1 MDTDTPFFI
10 FQNMGIVAFL
20 LFFIIPIIV
29 LVKFFIIS
37 SDVSK
42 LRKQKSETDIL
53 ILSRLEKIEKSLH
66 EIRDLYI
73 SNTSA
78 PRPASA
84 GTRTETDNGW
94 SERVS
99 DAERSEASVLMPRLA
114 NMEGV
119 IIKCIDSGG
128 YEVWSKY
135 SWEKFGNMDPG
146 YRLIYKNYTA

>member
-29 LVKFFIIS
+29 LVKFFILS
-37 SDVSK
+37 SDVSR

-53 ILSRLEKIEKSLH
+53 ILNRLEKIEKSLR
-66 EIRDLYI
+66 EIRDLYGRDT
-73 SNTSA
+73 TS
-78 PRPASA
+78 RPASA
-84 GTRTETDNGW
+84 GAGTETDNGW
-94 SERVS
+94 SEGVS
-99 DAERSEASVLMPRLA
+99 EAERREAAVLMPRLA
-114 NMEGV
+114 NMQGV

-128 YEVWSKY
+128 YEAWSKY

-146 YRLIYKNYTA
+146 YRLIYKNYTV